1 MPDVDDIFG
10 SDSSGDEGQAQE
22 AVSEDGPAD
31 IGTLGDQAAP
41 ADEDLFGS
49 DSDVGANEGPRESPT
64 SPKAGVSGMMDAE
77 VDPFADSDDD
87 AGSRPIAVK
96 TLGRL
101 SKGGGTKE
109 KRDKGGKGKKKKGDK
124 LKKKKDKK
132 RKRLSAGTDGENAN
146 RQGTVTKKEKKKK
159 MKKAQELEDLG
170 LLSSGDDEEVE
181 ADLEP
186 EEKGA
191 LDDEAEPETNE
202 ARTRDDD
209 DFIDNTVSLLRI

>member
-22 AVSEDGPAD
+22 AVADDGDAD

-49 DSDVGANEGPRESPT
+49 DSDVGANEGPRESST
-64 SPKAGVSGMMDAE
+64 TLKADVSGMIDAD

-87 AGSRPIAVK
+87 AGSRPIAGK

-101 SKGGGTKE
+101 SKGGGTRE
-109 KRDKGGKGKKKKGDK
+109 KRDKSGKGKKKKGDK
-124 LKKKKDKK
+124 LKKKDKK
-132 RKRLSAGTDGENAN
+132 RKRLSAGTDGENEN
-146 RQGTVTKKEKKKK
+146 RQGTGTKKEKKKK
-159 MKKAQELEDLG
+159 IKKAQELEDLG

-191 LDDEAEPETNE
+191 LDDDAEPETNE
-202 ARTRDDD
+202 AQTRDDD
-209 DFIDNTVSLLRI
+209 DFIDNTVSLLLV